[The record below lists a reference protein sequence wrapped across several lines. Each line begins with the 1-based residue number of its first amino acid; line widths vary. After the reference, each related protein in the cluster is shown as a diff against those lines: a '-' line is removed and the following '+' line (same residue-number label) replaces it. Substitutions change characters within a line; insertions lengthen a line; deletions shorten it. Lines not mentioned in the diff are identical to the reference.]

1 MFYINRILFF
11 YFIILIG
18 SISFADEGYY
28 LTLRNDKV
36 NLRQGPSLNY
46 PIKLVY
52 NKKFLPILIK
62 DKSGNFRKVLDHEN
76 NSGWIH
82 ISQLSKKKAA
92 LSILDELIVFQ
103 KPSIYSKPLVKL
115 EIGRL
120 CLVKKCKNDW
130 CKIKTGNYSGWVPSP
145 EYEMRIWKVLEKYK
159 KGN

>member
-1 MFYINRILFF
+1 MFYVNKILFF

-18 SISFADEGYY
+18 STSFADEEYY
-28 LTLRNDKV
+28 LTLRNDQV

-82 ISQLSKKKAA
+82 ISQLSKKRAA

-103 KPSIYSKPLVKL
+103 KPSIYSRPLVKL

-120 CLVKKCKNDW
+120 CLVKKCKDNW
-130 CKIKTGNYSGWVPSP
+130 CKIKTGGYSGWV
-145 EYEMRIWKVLEKYK
+145 EKQNLR
-159 KGN
+159 GRL

>member
-1 MFYINRILFF
+1 MFWINRLLFF
-11 YFIILIG
+11 YFIVLI
-18 SISFADEGYY
+18 SPTSFAEEEYY

-46 PIKLVY
+46 PIKLIY
-52 NKKFLPILIK
+52 EKKFLPILIQ

-92 LSILDELIVFQ
+92 LNVLDELIVFQ

-120 CLVKKCKNDW
+120 CLVKRCKNNW
-130 CKIKTGNYSGWVPSP
+130 CKIKTGGYSGWV
-145 EYEMRIWKVLEKYK
+145 EKQNLR
-159 KGN
+159 GRL